1 VKGAR
6 SRYRCDA
13 PIWAATRGGLGRFT
27 TRLMATVGLI
37 VRDAV
42 LRSFLRFPRH
52 AWGLNAAKHDTGT
65 AICCCWTSQC
75 RGSPLYL
82 LGPFPPSRFHPSL
95 RSLWVCGRYLDACLG
110 VESVAPASRSRCYHG
125 PLLRRT
131 DDTAVINAIAS
142 LSRHVLARPR
152 RPPAQT
158 AQH

>member
-13 PIWAATRGGLGRFT
+13 PIWAAARGGLGRFT

-65 AICCCWTSQC
+65 AICCCWISQSMQ
-75 RGSPLYL
+75 RLSPLSTR
-82 LGPFPPSRFHPSL
+82 PFSTFAVPSFATL
-95 RSLWVCGRYLDACLG
+95 AVG
-110 VESVAPASRSRCYHG
+110 VR
-125 PLLRRT
+125 PL
-131 DDTAVINAIAS
+131 S
-142 LSRHVLARPR
+142 
-152 RPPAQT
+152 
-158 AQH
+158 